1 LRNAAL
7 SNHFC
12 VFCSICETLEIAL
25 GRLSLPL
32 RLPSVGYPLLGN
44 QTKTHSAAAAPGAL
58 TMAVVA
64 TVVVLAMN
72 LPPVNSALLTRL
84 AALADELFLFKLVV
98 PDGTAELEV
107 SVRLQLLPLWTL
119 AGLTMRL

>member
-1 LRNAAL
+1 
-7 SNHFC
+7 
-12 VFCSICETLEIAL
+12 
-25 GRLSLPL
+25 
-32 RLPSVGYPLLGN
+32 
-44 QTKTHSAAAAPGAL
+44 
-58 TMAVVA
+58 
-64 TVVVLAMN
+64 MN

-107 SVRLQLLPLWTL
+107 TVRLPLLPLWTL